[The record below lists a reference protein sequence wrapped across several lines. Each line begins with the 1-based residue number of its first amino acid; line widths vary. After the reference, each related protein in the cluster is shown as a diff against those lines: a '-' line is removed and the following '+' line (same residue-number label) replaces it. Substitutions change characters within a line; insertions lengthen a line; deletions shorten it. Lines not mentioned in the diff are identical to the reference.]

1 MTQDGEPE
9 WRVMAAISSLLI
21 LNALFI
27 GFAPSGPWDD
37 KSFSRGIIGLVG
49 ASMGYVAWYR
59 ATFRRSG
66 LIPWLD
72 LWEEPRR
79 AAKIELGAA
88 ILLLACSW
96 VAGNQLQPHL
106 PDPTGLLISLVAML
120 MILQS
125 LYVLLSLGPLKEN

>member
-1 MTQDGEPE
+1 
-9 WRVMAAISSLLI
+9 MAAISSLLI